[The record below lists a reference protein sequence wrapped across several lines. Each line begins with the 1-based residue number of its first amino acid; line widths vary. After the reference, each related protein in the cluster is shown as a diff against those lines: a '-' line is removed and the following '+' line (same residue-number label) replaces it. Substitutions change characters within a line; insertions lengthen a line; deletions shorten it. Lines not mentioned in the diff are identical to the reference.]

1 MIPKGTDLLSLML
14 FIHLKHIEYKKMK
27 QFCISK
33 FEIRKPKEKRE
44 ECSFCL
50 CFIATMREAHVFLVD
65 FYENLAYTKL
75 CNDFIFYMFMFSCI
89 LEK

>member
-1 MIPKGTDLLSLML
+1 
-14 FIHLKHIEYKKMK
+14 MK
-27 QFCISK
+27 QFCVSK
-33 FEIRKPKEKRE
+33 FEIRNPKEKRE

-75 CNDFIFYMFMFSCI
+75 CNDFIFYMFEIIFIRKQKVGLSLLFHFGTI
-89 LEK
+89 